1 MNQAFNTTIDL
12 TEIADYRGNL
22 SFAEENNPIPFDI
35 KSVFWTTLTE
45 DVSLC
50 IDAQSFIIILDGKVK
65 INGEEIENPNRG
77 YLANKDQKLK
87 LNIISQEAIVLI
99 VMDSPIIGND
109 ASENVGQLLQMPAI
123 NDFHGLKGFFANANA
138 TLPFDIKRV
147 YFTYK
152 IPDFAKRGGHAHK
165 ALTSIIFAVK
175 GGFDILLDDGKNK
188 SKEHL
193 DSQHKGLHILP
204 GLWREIENFSPE
216 SLVLVLA
223 SETYCASDYIR
234 EYSEFECNTKYKEH

>member
-1 MNQAFNTTIDL
+1 MNQACNTTIDL

-152 IPDFAKRGGHAHK
+152 IPDFARRGGHAHIDTQEIVFSIK
-165 ALTSIIFAVK
+165 GEFDVLTDDLNTKTKVHLQQKNQGIF
-175 GGFDILLDDGKNK
+175 LDTG
-188 SKEHL
+188 
-193 DSQHKGLHILP
+193 I
-204 GLWREIENFSPE
+204 WRELENFTNN

-223 SETYCASDYIR
+223 SDKYFEEDYIR
-234 EYSEFECNTKYKEH
+234 EYKVYKNKNNA